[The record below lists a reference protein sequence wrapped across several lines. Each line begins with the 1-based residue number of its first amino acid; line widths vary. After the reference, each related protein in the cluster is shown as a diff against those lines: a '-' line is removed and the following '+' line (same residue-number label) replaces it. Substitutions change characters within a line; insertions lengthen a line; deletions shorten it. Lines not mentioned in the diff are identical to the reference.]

1 LSQNAGAES
10 ATYDPRAAR
19 SREAILCAARL
30 LLEREGPE
38 SVTHQRVAR
47 EAGVGRA
54 TVYRHWP
61 DPGQLLHDLIN
72 EAELPFFK
80 DPMSPVRPWLR
91 RELQWVAR
99 ELASPA
105 MAGVAVTL
113 MHRAR
118 WDHATAERREHLMT
132 LLTDR
137 ISAALDLAAA
147 GGELA
152 DEPAE
157 PAVVAAMLLGP
168 MLFRRLMQDQ
178 PVSPGLIEQALDSAV
193 TWRERPAAG

>member
-1 LSQNAGAES
+1 MSQNAGAEP
-10 ATYDPRAAR
+10 AAYDPRAAR

-47 EAGVGRA
+47 EAGV
-54 TVYRHWP
+54 V
-61 DPGQLLHDLIN
+61 
-72 EAELPFFK
+72 FK

-91 RELQWVAR
+91 RELQWVAG

-147 GGELA
+147 GRELA
-152 DEPAE
+152 NEPAE
-157 PAVVAAMLLGP
+157 PALVAAMLLGP

-178 PVSPGLIEQALDSAV
+178 PVSPELIEQALDSAV
-193 TWRERPAAG
+193 TWQERPATG

>member
-1 LSQNAGAES
+1 MSQNASAES

-72 EAELPFFK
+72 EAELPYFK
-80 DPMSPVRPWLR
+80 DPVSPVRPWLR
-91 RELQWVAR
+91 RELQWVAG

-118 WDHATAERREHLMT
+118 WDHA
-132 LLTDR
+132 DR
-137 ISAALDLAAA
+137 KS
-147 GGELA
+147 
-152 DEPAE
+152 
-157 PAVVAAMLLGP
+157 VV
-168 MLFRRLMQDQ
+168 
-178 PVSPGLIEQALDSAV
+178 
-193 TWRERPAAG
+193 

>member
-1 LSQNAGAES
+1 
-10 ATYDPRAAR
+10 
-19 SREAILCAARL
+19 
-30 LLEREGPE
+30 
-38 SVTHQRVAR
+38 
-47 EAGVGRA
+47 
-54 TVYRHWP
+54 
-61 DPGQLLHDLIN
+61 
-72 EAELPFFK
+72 
-80 DPMSPVRPWLR
+80 
-91 RELQWVAR
+91 
-99 ELASPA
+99 

-157 PAVVAAMLLGP
+157 PALVAAMLLGP
-168 MLFRRLMQDQ
+168 ILFRRLMQDQ
-178 PVSPGLIEQALDSAV
+178 PVSPELIEQALDSAV
-193 TWRERPAAG
+193 TWRLTGDGLRRASGDVMRQHGPTTAA

>member
-10 ATYDPRAAR
+10 EAWDPRAAR
-19 SREAILCAARL
+19 SREAILSAGRL

-38 SVTHQRVAR
+38 SVTHQRVAQ

-61 DPGQLLHDLIN
+61 DPAQLLRDLIN
-72 EAELPFFK
+72 QAELPFFK
-80 DPMSPVRPWLR
+80 DPVSPVRPWLR
-91 RELQWVAR
+91 HELQRLAG
-99 ELASPA
+99 ELALPVI
-105 MAGVAVTL
+105 AGIAVTL

-118 WDHATAERREHLMT
+118 WDRATAERREHLMT

-157 PAVVAAMLLGP
+157 PAVVVAMLLGP
-168 MLFRRLMQDQ
+168 MLFRRIMQDQ
-178 PVSPGLIEQALDSAV
+178 PVPGELVERALDSAV
-193 TWRERPAAG
+193 TWRERPATG

>member
-1 LSQNAGAES
+1 LSQNAGAEP

-72 EAELPFFK
+72 EAELPYFK
-80 DPMSPVRPWLR
+80 DPVSPVRPWLR

-118 WDHATAERREHLMT
+118 WDPATAERREHLMT

-157 PAVVAAMLLGP
+157 PALVAAMLLGP

-178 PVSPGLIEQALDSAV
+178 PVSPELIEQALDSAV

>member
-1 LSQNAGAES
+1 
-10 ATYDPRAAR
+10 
-19 SREAILCAARL
+19 
-30 LLEREGPE
+30 
-38 SVTHQRVAR
+38 
-47 EAGVGRA
+47 
-54 TVYRHWP
+54 
-61 DPGQLLHDLIN
+61 
-72 EAELPFFK
+72 
-80 DPMSPVRPWLR
+80 
-91 RELQWVAR
+91 
-99 ELASPA
+99 

-147 GGELA
+147 GVELA

-157 PAVVAAMLLGP
+157 PALVAAMLLGP

-178 PVSPGLIEQALDSAV
+178 PVSPKLIEQALGSAV